1 VFICSPDQAF
11 RQKVLEVS
19 SSNPKLGILM
29 MIGAVALLTI
39 MSTLVK
45 VIGPDYHPVQI
56 SFLRNV
62 IAAAIILPILLRAGG
77 MQVLKTRR
85 PGLITVR
92 SVAGISGN
100 ILYFYA
106 FQRMAVGD
114 VIVIAQAVPLF
125 VTAMAVLFMGERV
138 GWRRWAAVSLG
149 FVGVI
154 IAINPSSTVSS
165 ASLIAVAATG
175 LWASTILMMRSL
187 GATESPYSI
196 SFYFMAIGAVLT
208 AFAQPWVWQTPT
220 YEVWLLLV
228 CVGAAGAFGQILMSY
243 ALKLADASVVS
254 PFNYTGILWAIGF
267 DLVIWDVM
275 PASATVAGA
284 ALITAA
290 GVYIFR
296 REAIVR
302 RR

>member
-1 VFICSPDQAF
+1 MSRNNAT
-11 RQKVLEVS
+11 
-19 SSNPKLGILM
+19 LGIAL
-29 MIGAVALLTI
+29 MIGAVALLTL

-62 IAAAIILPILLRAGG
+62 IAAAVIIPFLIRAGG
-77 MQVLKTRR
+77 VAVLKTRR
-85 PGLITVR
+85 PGLITFR
-92 SVAGISGN
+92 TICGISGN

-106 FQRMAVGD
+106 FQRMAIGD
-114 VIVIAQAVPLF
+114 VVVIGQAVPLF

-138 GWRRWAAVSLG
+138 GWRRWMAVSIG
-149 FVGVI
+149 FVGVLV
-154 IAINPSSTVSS
+154 AINPSGEVSA

-187 GATESPYSI
+187 GATESPYAI
-196 SFYFMAIGAVLT
+196 SFYFMFGGAVLT

-220 YEVWLLLV
+220 TDVLLLLV
-228 CVGAAGAFGQILMSY
+228 GVGISGALGQILMSY

-267 DLVIWDVM
+267 DLLIWDVA
-275 PASATVAGA
+275 PAWATLGGA

-290 GVYIFR
+290 GVYIFH
-296 REAIVR
+296 REAMVGKAR
-302 RR
+302 